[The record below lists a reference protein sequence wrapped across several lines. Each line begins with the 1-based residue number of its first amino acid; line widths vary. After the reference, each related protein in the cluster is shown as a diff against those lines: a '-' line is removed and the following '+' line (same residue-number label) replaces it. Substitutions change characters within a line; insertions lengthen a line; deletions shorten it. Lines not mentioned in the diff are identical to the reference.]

1 MNGHTQGRRLVPL
14 WHTRLGA
21 GIDSGTSGLDDSRKI
36 QVRGNQNDTHY
47 LSHIIEEAK
56 ITASGGE
63 FGNVCILKLFIFSEI
78 IL

>member
-1 MNGHTQGRRLVPL
+1 MATHKGVAWYH
-14 WHTRLGA
+14 
-21 GIDSGTSGLDDSRKI
+21 SGTPDSEQVSILEPPDSMI